1 MARLIH
7 APVEDNGEKM
17 SQDNASS
24 SAASR
29 AITTLYGVLKEI
41 GWEPRYDVESSGFVV
56 DFDPPYLPVA
66 YAYAAISEPLEFFV
80 FYLTLGVAAAANV
93 RDETARFLTMVN
105 WNLMIGNF
113 EMDYE
118 DGMVRLRSSVC
129 FRGTELSE
137 TLIRNT
143 ILFAMNAV
151 ERYAERVID
160 VMARGKGALE
170 ALSEANAASEE
181 GN

>member
-1 MARLIH
+1 MRQDSDQFDA
-7 APVEDNGEKM
+7 APTPTL
-17 SQDNASS
+17 
-24 SAASR
+24 R
-29 AITTLYGVLKEI
+29 AVSTLRQVLTEV
-41 GWEPRYDVESSGFVV
+41 GWDPKLDDQCAGFVV
-56 DFDPPYLPVA
+56 DFEPPYIPIA
-66 YAYAAISEPLEFFV
+66 HAYAAISADTELFV
-80 FYLTLGVAAAANV
+80 FYLNFGVAAAPDR
-93 RDETARFLTMVN
+93 RDETAKFLTLAN

-118 DGMVRLRSSVC
+118 DGLVRLRSSVC

-181 GN
+181 SN